1 MVGEAIGYRGIFAV
15 FHRFPGL
22 ADGAPVPVARS
33 LDAKVVVALCGEI
46 ACAACTFEYSLSQCD
61 GSRNAITFAVANGSI
76 GKRSHIVPAL
86 GGSVASDRGV
96 AAVVAVVLAV
106 GLLIAVVPVA
116 LRGDCHLPI

>member
-15 FHRFPGL
+15 FHRFPGF

-46 ACAACTFEYSLSQCD
+46 ACASCAFEYSLSQCD

-86 GGSVASDRGV
+86 CCSVAPDGSVAAV
-96 AAVVAVVLAV
+96 AIGFAV
-106 GLLIAVVPVA
+106 GLLIAVVTVG
-116 LRGDCHLPI
+116 LRGVRNLPI